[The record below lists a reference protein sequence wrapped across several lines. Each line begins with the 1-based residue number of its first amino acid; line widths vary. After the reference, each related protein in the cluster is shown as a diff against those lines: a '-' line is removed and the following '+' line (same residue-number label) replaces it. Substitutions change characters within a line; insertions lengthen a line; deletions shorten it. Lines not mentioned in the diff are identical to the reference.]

1 MISALDVPYLPSGVR
16 VKHDAVRGFDVLL
29 GPERVVM
36 LDEIG
41 NNILSHVD
49 GRCDLEQIARVLS
62 AKYNAPRDVIE
73 PDVAAFLQDLIEK
86 GFVHVAAR

>member
-1 MISALDVPYLPSGVR
+1 MISALDVPYLPCGVR

-41 NNILSHVD
+41 KDILSHLD
-49 GRCDLEQIARVLS
+49 GVCDLGDIARTLS
-62 AKYNAPRDVIE
+62 MIYNAPQDVIE

-86 GFVHVAAR
+86 GFVHVTAH